1 MDSVVSITESV
12 SKASCLPLL
21 LIGCFCAEEKEW
33 GWGGR
38 GGVGGGF
45 NNIQQHLFMTSW
57 MAKNEARKESTQ
69 RHRAFCNHLIT
80 LLQRAVGLAEQEVGE
95 RGGGDSYSLSWKRCL
110 NAHFRC
116 RSEKY
121 ETKENETQ

>member
-12 SKASCLPLL
+12 SKASCLPLV
-21 LIGCFCAEEKEW
+21 LIGCFCAEE
-33 GWGGR
+33 R
-38 GGVGGGF
+38 GVGCGGGGF

-80 LLQRAVGLAEQEVGE
+80 LLQRAVGLTEQEVGE
-95 RGGGDSYSLSWKRCL
+95 EGDSYSLSWKRCL